1 MMKKRERRQI
11 LIFIISLLSL
21 FWAFSVSSTPVEKEN
36 LHFFEKY
43 FIEEDINVIF
53 TDEKIINTWWKLI
66 GGQKDWE
73 KVHAFTYYDH
83 KQNVFYIVL
92 PKNASFNLIGYEFN
106 HILEWKKNG
115 KINNTSS
122 KPLPAEKQPATSNKQ
137 SPSSTF
143 SANYLNQD

>member
-1 MMKKRERRQI
+1 LRVS
-11 LIFIISLLSL
+11 IFIVSLLSL
-21 FWAFSVSSTPVEKEN
+21 LLTFSVSPSLALAKKEN
-36 LHFFEKY
+36 LHPFEKY

-53 TDEKIINTWWKLI
+53 TDEKIINTWWRLI

-92 PKNASFNLIGYEFN
+92 PKNASFDLIGYEFN

-122 KPLPAEKQPATSNKQ
+122 KPLVAKKQPPTTNRQ
-137 SPSSTF
+137 LPSPTL
-143 SANYLNQD
+143 SANHPKQD